1 MIKEAILKVVNGN
14 DLNAKEAY
22 GAMDEIMSGEAS
34 EVQMSAYLT
43 ALSMKGETIE
53 EITASTKAMR
63 AHCVKLLNDEEVL
76 EIVGTG
82 GDGSNT
88 FNISTTSSIVISAAG
103 VPVAKHGNRSASSKC
118 GAADVLEA
126 LGVNI
131 YIEPEKS
138 LKILKEI
145 NLCFL
150 FAQNYHL
157 AMKFVAGVRKELS
170 IRTIFN
176 ILGPLT
182 NPAGATMQV
191 LGVYDESLVKPL
203 CEVLKNV
210 GVKSA
215 LSVYGQDGLDEISV
229 SDKTSVCELRD
240 GRLKCYEIAPED
252 FGMERCSKD
261 TLELPS
267 KYAGDISENVE
278 NAILNALNIEI
289 DDRTPDME
297 RLEYELTTTDVV
309 HKNRVTSKSRDL
321 GRWPTWLKAVISASI
336 LAVLA
341 VGTLL
346 VTGVINW
353 DSLIPSDDRS
363 DARVPNVINLTVDDA
378 EKILASENIDMKIVD
393 KQESEDIPK
402 DSVLSQN
409 ISGGS
414 QVQNGMTV
422 EIVVSSGKGQV
433 YMPDFTGI
441 GQAEAVEQVEKM
453 GLHAKIE
460 TQESEIARDYICD
473 QQYKEGE
480 KVDKGSEI
488 LLKVSIGN
496 SGYDESVETTIP
508 DVVGE
513 TWENA
518 RKCAREKK
526 IYIYKEETLNDSKV
540 AQGNVIKQ
548 NHKSGE
554 KEKQG
559 FVLGVKV
566 SLGVKMTHVPDVV
579 YKSLEDARKL
589 MDESNLQIEVEYEQ
603 SDKVEKDHVIS
614 QSIKPD
620 TEVEEKTIIKLVVSK
635 GNDFED
641 NSEATSDTEETTEI
655 TTEDTPTTAQETTT
669 EEETTE
675 EPEPDD
681 EPTKAIVPDL
691 SGCSEDSAISML
703 YDAGLSVGSIEY
715 RSDPNSYDGA
725 VLSQGVSAYS
735 EVDYGTSVSL
745 IICNNEKDESGN
757 YICPEY

>member
-22 GAMDEIMSGEAS
+22 VAMDEIMSGEAS

-240 GRLKCYEIAPED
+240 GRLKCYEIDPED
-252 FGMERCSKD
+252 FGMERCSKED
-261 TLELPS
+261 LVGGNPR
-267 KYAGDISENVE
+267 E
-278 NAILNALNIEI
+278 NAEITLSILNGQKGPKRNAVVLNSAAALYVAGKADSIE
-289 DDRTPDME
+289 D
-297 RLEYELTTTDVV
+297 
-309 HKNRVTSKSRDL
+309 
-321 GRWPTWLKAVISASI
+321 
-336 LAVLA
+336 
-341 VGTLL
+341 
-346 VTGVINW
+346 GV
-353 DSLIPSDDRS
+353 R
-363 DARVPNVINLTVDDA
+363 
-378 EKILASENIDMKIVD
+378 LASEIIDSGRAK
-393 KQESEDIPK
+393 KQ
-402 DSVLSQN
+402 L
-409 ISGGS
+409 
-414 QVQNGMTV
+414 
-422 EIVVSSGKGQV
+422 
-433 YMPDFTGI
+433 
-441 GQAEAVEQVEKM
+441 EK
-453 GLHAKIE
+453 
-460 TQESEIARDYICD
+460 
-473 QQYKEGE
+473 
-480 KVDKGSEI
+480 
-488 LLKVSIGN
+488 
-496 SGYDESVETTIP
+496 
-508 DVVGE
+508 
-513 TWENA
+513 
-518 RKCAREKK
+518 
-526 IYIYKEETLNDSKV
+526 
-540 AQGNVIKQ
+540 
-548 NHKSGE
+548 
-554 KEKQG
+554 
-559 FVLGVKV
+559 F
-566 SLGVKMTHVPDVV
+566 
-579 YKSLEDARKL
+579 
-589 MDESNLQIEVEYEQ
+589 
-603 SDKVEKDHVIS
+603 
-614 QSIKPD
+614 
-620 TEVEEKTIIKLVVSK
+620 
-635 GNDFED
+635 
-641 NSEATSDTEETTEI
+641 
-655 TTEDTPTTAQETTT
+655 
-669 EEETTE
+669 
-675 EPEPDD
+675 
-681 EPTKAIVPDL
+681 
-691 SGCSEDSAISML
+691 
-703 YDAGLSVGSIEY
+703 IEY
-715 RSDPNSYDGA
+715 TNS
-725 VLSQGVSAYS
+725 
-735 EVDYGTSVSL
+735 
-745 IICNNEKDESGN
+745 
-757 YICPEY
+757 

>member
-252 FGMERCSKD
+252 FGMERCYKED
-261 TLELPS
+261 LVGGNPR
-267 KYAGDISENVE
+267 E
-278 NAILNALNIEI
+278 NAEITLSILNGQKGPKRNAVVLNSAAAL
-289 DDRTPDME
+289 
-297 RLEYELTTTDVV
+297 YVA
-309 HKNRVTSKSRDL
+309 
-321 GRWPTWLKAVISASI
+321 GKA
-336 LAVLA
+336 
-341 VGTLL
+341 
-346 VTGVINW
+346 
-353 DSLIPSDDRS
+353 D
-363 DARVPNVINLTVDDA
+363 
-378 EKILASENIDMKIVD
+378 
-393 KQESEDIPK
+393 
-402 DSVLSQN
+402 
-409 ISGGS
+409 
-414 QVQNGMTV
+414 
-422 EIVVSSGKGQV
+422 
-433 YMPDFTGI
+433 
-441 GQAEAVEQVEKM
+441 
-453 GLHAKIE
+453 
-460 TQESEIARDYICD
+460 
-473 QQYKEGE
+473 
-480 KVDKGSEI
+480 
-488 LLKVSIGN
+488 
-496 SGYDESVETTIP
+496 
-508 DVVGE
+508 
-513 TWENA
+513 
-518 RKCAREKK
+518 
-526 IYIYKEETLNDSKV
+526 
-540 AQGNVIKQ
+540 
-548 NHKSGE
+548 
-554 KEKQG
+554 
-559 FVLGVKV
+559 
-566 SLGVKMTHVPDVV
+566 
-579 YKSLEDARKL
+579 
-589 MDESNLQIEVEYEQ
+589 
-603 SDKVEKDHVIS
+603 
-614 QSIKPD
+614 
-620 TEVEEKTIIKLVVSK
+620 
-635 GNDFED
+635 
-641 NSEATSDTEETTEI
+641 
-655 TTEDTPTTAQETTT
+655 
-669 EEETTE
+669 
-675 EPEPDD
+675 
-681 EPTKAIVPDL
+681 
-691 SGCSEDSAISML
+691 
-703 YDAGLSVGSIEY
+703 SIEDGVRLAGEIIDSGRAKKQLEKFIEY
-715 RSDPNSYDGA
+715 TNS
-725 VLSQGVSAYS
+725 
-735 EVDYGTSVSL
+735 
-745 IICNNEKDESGN
+745 
-757 YICPEY
+757 

>member
-22 GAMDEIMSGEAS
+22 GAMDEIMSGESS

-252 FGMERCSKD
+252 FGMERCSKED
-261 TLELPS
+261 LVGGNPR
-267 KYAGDISENVE
+267 E
-278 NAILNALNIEI
+278 NAEITLSILNGQKGPKRNAVVLNSAAALYVAGKADSIE
-289 DDRTPDME
+289 D
-297 RLEYELTTTDVV
+297 
-309 HKNRVTSKSRDL
+309 
-321 GRWPTWLKAVISASI
+321 
-336 LAVLA
+336 
-341 VGTLL
+341 
-346 VTGVINW
+346 GV
-353 DSLIPSDDRS
+353 R
-363 DARVPNVINLTVDDA
+363 
-378 EKILASENIDMKIVD
+378 LASEIIDSAGLKNSLKNSSNIQTVDFMLDKIVEKTKERVSENKKVNSLDRLKYKILNIDVKFNYPFKKALSSD
-393 KQESEDIPK
+393 DIAIIAEVKKASPSK
-402 DSVLSQN
+402 GLIAENFDYVN
-409 ISGGS
+409 I
-414 QVQNGMTV
+414 
-422 EIVVSSGKGQV
+422 
-433 YMPDFTGI
+433 
-441 GQAEAVEQVEKM
+441 
-453 GLHAKIE
+453 AK
-460 TQESEIARDYICD
+460 
-473 QQYKEGE
+473 
-480 KVDKGSEI
+480 
-488 LLKVSIGN
+488 
-496 SGYDESVETTIP
+496 
-508 DVVGE
+508 
-513 TWENA
+513 
-518 RKCAREKK
+518 
-526 IYIYKEETLNDSKV
+526 
-540 AQGNVIKQ
+540 
-548 NHKSGE
+548 
-554 KEKQG
+554 
-559 FVLGVKV
+559 
-566 SLGVKMTHVPDVV
+566 
-579 YKSLEDARKL
+579 
-589 MDESNLQIEVEYEQ
+589 EYEAA
-603 SDKVEKDHVIS
+603 
-614 QSIKPD
+614 
-620 TEVEEKTIIKLVVSK
+620 
-635 GNDFED
+635 G
-641 NSEATSDTEETTEI
+641 A
-655 TTEDTPTTAQETTT
+655 
-669 EEETTE
+669 
-675 EPEPDD
+675 
-681 EPTKAIVPDL
+681 
-691 SGCSEDSAISML
+691 SAISVLTEPYFFQGSDDYLKKIAKNVKIPVLRKDFVVDEYMIYEAKL
-703 YDAGLSVGSIEY
+703 LGASAVLLIAAILSDEQLEQYLTITRVLGMSAIVEAHDENEIKRAIDAGADIVGVNNRNLKDFSVDIENSIRLRRCVDEDIIFISESGIKTKEDIA
-715 RSDPNSYDGA
+715 RLKENNVDA
-725 VLSQGVSAYS
+725 VLIGETLMKSPDKKVMIRELKNG
-735 EVDYGTSVSL
+735 
-745 IICNNEKDESGN
+745 
-757 YICPEY
+757 

>member
-240 GRLKCYEIAPED
+240 GRLKCYEIVPED
-252 FGMERCSKD
+252 FGMERCSKED
-261 TLELPS
+261 LVGGNPR
-267 KYAGDISENVE
+267 E
-278 NAILNALNIEI
+278 NAEITLSILNGQKGPKRNAVVLNSAAALYVAGKADSIE
-289 DDRTPDME
+289 D
-297 RLEYELTTTDVV
+297 
-309 HKNRVTSKSRDL
+309 
-321 GRWPTWLKAVISASI
+321 
-336 LAVLA
+336 
-341 VGTLL
+341 
-346 VTGVINW
+346 GV
-353 DSLIPSDDRS
+353 R
-363 DARVPNVINLTVDDA
+363 
-378 EKILASENIDMKIVD
+378 LASEIIDSGRAK
-393 KQESEDIPK
+393 KQ
-402 DSVLSQN
+402 L
-409 ISGGS
+409 
-414 QVQNGMTV
+414 
-422 EIVVSSGKGQV
+422 
-433 YMPDFTGI
+433 
-441 GQAEAVEQVEKM
+441 EK
-453 GLHAKIE
+453 
-460 TQESEIARDYICD
+460 
-473 QQYKEGE
+473 
-480 KVDKGSEI
+480 
-488 LLKVSIGN
+488 
-496 SGYDESVETTIP
+496 
-508 DVVGE
+508 
-513 TWENA
+513 
-518 RKCAREKK
+518 
-526 IYIYKEETLNDSKV
+526 
-540 AQGNVIKQ
+540 
-548 NHKSGE
+548 
-554 KEKQG
+554 
-559 FVLGVKV
+559 F
-566 SLGVKMTHVPDVV
+566 
-579 YKSLEDARKL
+579 
-589 MDESNLQIEVEYEQ
+589 
-603 SDKVEKDHVIS
+603 
-614 QSIKPD
+614 
-620 TEVEEKTIIKLVVSK
+620 
-635 GNDFED
+635 
-641 NSEATSDTEETTEI
+641 
-655 TTEDTPTTAQETTT
+655 
-669 EEETTE
+669 
-675 EPEPDD
+675 
-681 EPTKAIVPDL
+681 
-691 SGCSEDSAISML
+691 
-703 YDAGLSVGSIEY
+703 IEY
-715 RSDPNSYDGA
+715 TNS
-725 VLSQGVSAYS
+725 
-735 EVDYGTSVSL
+735 
-745 IICNNEKDESGN
+745 
-757 YICPEY
+757 

>member
-240 GRLKCYEIAPED
+240 GRLKCYEIALED
-252 FGMERCSKD
+252 FGMERCSKED
-261 TLELPS
+261 LVGGNPR
-267 KYAGDISENVE
+267 E
-278 NAILNALNIEI
+278 NAEITLSILNGQKGPKRNAVVLNSAAAL
-289 DDRTPDME
+289 
-297 RLEYELTTTDVV
+297 YVA
-309 HKNRVTSKSRDL
+309 
-321 GRWPTWLKAVISASI
+321 GKA
-336 LAVLA
+336 
-341 VGTLL
+341 
-346 VTGVINW
+346 
-353 DSLIPSDDRS
+353 D
-363 DARVPNVINLTVDDA
+363 
-378 EKILASENIDMKIVD
+378 
-393 KQESEDIPK
+393 
-402 DSVLSQN
+402 
-409 ISGGS
+409 
-414 QVQNGMTV
+414 
-422 EIVVSSGKGQV
+422 
-433 YMPDFTGI
+433 
-441 GQAEAVEQVEKM
+441 
-453 GLHAKIE
+453 
-460 TQESEIARDYICD
+460 
-473 QQYKEGE
+473 
-480 KVDKGSEI
+480 
-488 LLKVSIGN
+488 
-496 SGYDESVETTIP
+496 
-508 DVVGE
+508 
-513 TWENA
+513 
-518 RKCAREKK
+518 
-526 IYIYKEETLNDSKV
+526 
-540 AQGNVIKQ
+540 
-548 NHKSGE
+548 
-554 KEKQG
+554 
-559 FVLGVKV
+559 
-566 SLGVKMTHVPDVV
+566 
-579 YKSLEDARKL
+579 
-589 MDESNLQIEVEYEQ
+589 
-603 SDKVEKDHVIS
+603 
-614 QSIKPD
+614 
-620 TEVEEKTIIKLVVSK
+620 
-635 GNDFED
+635 
-641 NSEATSDTEETTEI
+641 
-655 TTEDTPTTAQETTT
+655 
-669 EEETTE
+669 
-675 EPEPDD
+675 
-681 EPTKAIVPDL
+681 
-691 SGCSEDSAISML
+691 
-703 YDAGLSVGSIEY
+703 SIEDGVRLAGEIIDSGRAKKQLEKFIEY
-715 RSDPNSYDGA
+715 TNS
-725 VLSQGVSAYS
+725 
-735 EVDYGTSVSL
+735 
-745 IICNNEKDESGN
+745 
-757 YICPEY
+757 

>member
-43 ALSMKGETIE
+43 ALSMKGEIIE

-240 GRLKCYEIAPED
+240 GRLKCYEISPED
-252 FGMERCSKD
+252 FGMERCSKED
-261 TLELPS
+261 LVGGNPR
-267 KYAGDISENVE
+267 E
-278 NAILNALNIEI
+278 NAEITLSILNGQKGPKRNAVVLNSAAAL
-289 DDRTPDME
+289 
-297 RLEYELTTTDVV
+297 YVA
-309 HKNRVTSKSRDL
+309 
-321 GRWPTWLKAVISASI
+321 GKA
-336 LAVLA
+336 
-341 VGTLL
+341 
-346 VTGVINW
+346 
-353 DSLIPSDDRS
+353 D
-363 DARVPNVINLTVDDA
+363 
-378 EKILASENIDMKIVD
+378 
-393 KQESEDIPK
+393 
-402 DSVLSQN
+402 
-409 ISGGS
+409 
-414 QVQNGMTV
+414 
-422 EIVVSSGKGQV
+422 
-433 YMPDFTGI
+433 
-441 GQAEAVEQVEKM
+441 
-453 GLHAKIE
+453 
-460 TQESEIARDYICD
+460 
-473 QQYKEGE
+473 
-480 KVDKGSEI
+480 
-488 LLKVSIGN
+488 
-496 SGYDESVETTIP
+496 
-508 DVVGE
+508 
-513 TWENA
+513 
-518 RKCAREKK
+518 
-526 IYIYKEETLNDSKV
+526 
-540 AQGNVIKQ
+540 
-548 NHKSGE
+548 
-554 KEKQG
+554 
-559 FVLGVKV
+559 
-566 SLGVKMTHVPDVV
+566 
-579 YKSLEDARKL
+579 
-589 MDESNLQIEVEYEQ
+589 
-603 SDKVEKDHVIS
+603 
-614 QSIKPD
+614 
-620 TEVEEKTIIKLVVSK
+620 
-635 GNDFED
+635 
-641 NSEATSDTEETTEI
+641 
-655 TTEDTPTTAQETTT
+655 
-669 EEETTE
+669 
-675 EPEPDD
+675 
-681 EPTKAIVPDL
+681 
-691 SGCSEDSAISML
+691 
-703 YDAGLSVGSIEY
+703 SIEDGVRLAGEIIDSGRAKKQLEKFIEY
-715 RSDPNSYDGA
+715 TNS
-725 VLSQGVSAYS
+725 
-735 EVDYGTSVSL
+735 
-745 IICNNEKDESGN
+745 
-757 YICPEY
+757 